1 VKSSGLDTSA
11 LFLAVLTIALGGAIL
26 SVIVT
31 MLFAACNIGCTR
43 PCGAPRK
50 NWMSAVGLL
59 NLACVVLTVMSMV
72 SMSESASELTA
83 FGWIVSDTLV
93 AGVFTFSR
101 ANVTTDS
108 IPWAVDYGNL
118 AMFNE
123 VDQSGDG
130 LLSRDEVID
139 AADILYMT
147 PEEAGL
153 FFDEVD
159 IDEKGTLTKAE
170 IEAHERFPFGRSWIS
185 GYHYDSV
192 HGQMSVT
199 SSWAK
204 CALDLALVAS
214 LDPNAEA
221 KDNVKKAEDVLS
233 TLEKQGDDG
242 KDGNDA
248 DDRTDSEKKKK
259 GEEEEEDEEE
269 EEGRRLGFSRHSVYE
284 GSRSDRHRSLSDAAG
299 FGDINAKL
307 ELESEV
313 ANWEGQPWLGRDF
326 SDSAFGSGCEECAS
340 ISNEVMG
347 LQIASLVLVV
357 PMAYKTFA
365 RSDADDDGV
374 CTKVCMYRCS
384 NNS

>member
-1 VKSSGLDTSA
+1 
-11 LFLAVLTIALGGAIL
+11 
-26 SVIVT
+26 
-31 MLFAACNIGCTR
+31 
-43 PCGAPRK
+43 
-50 NWMSAVGLL
+50 
-59 NLACVVLTVMSMV
+59 MSMV
-72 SMSESASELTA
+72 SMSELASELSA

-101 ANVTTDS
+101 TNVTTDS

-118 AMFNE
+118 AMFNQ

-130 LLSRDEVID
+130 MLSRDEVVD

-147 PEEAGL
+147 SEEAGQ

-159 IDEKGTLTKAE
+159 VDEKGTLTKAE
-170 IEAHERFPFGRSWIS
+170 IEAHEKFPFGRSWIS
-185 GYHYDSV
+185 GYHYDSM
-192 HGQMSVT
+192 HGETSVT
-199 SSWAK
+199 TSWAK
-204 CALDLALVAS
+204 CASDLALVAS

-221 KDNVKKAEDVLS
+221 KDMVKKAENVLIS
-233 TLEKQGDDG
+233 LNSHGDDDNKESDNG
-242 KDGNDA
+242 
-248 DDRTDSEKKKK
+248 DDSTDSKRK
-259 GEEEEEDEEE
+259 GRKGDEE
-269 EEGRRLGFSRHSVYE
+269 EEGRRLGYSRHSLYDKPHD
-284 GSRSDRHRSLSDAAG
+284 RRHRSLNADAG

-326 SDSAFGSGCEECAS
+326 SDNAFGSGCAECAS
-340 ISNEVMG
+340 VSNEVMG

-374 CTKVCMYRCS
+374 CTKVCGCIGVLPLNLS
-384 NNS
+384 LVLI